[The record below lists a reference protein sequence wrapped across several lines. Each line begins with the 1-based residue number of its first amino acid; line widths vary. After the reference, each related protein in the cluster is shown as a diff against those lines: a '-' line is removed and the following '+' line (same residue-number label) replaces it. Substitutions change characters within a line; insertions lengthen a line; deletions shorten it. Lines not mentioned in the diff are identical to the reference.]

1 MLNYGAAAAAAAAA
15 LENLFVALQDQM
27 EMIFKYYS
35 ISSLSTRSAFHRILT
50 QDGWLTSKMWLGRD
64 LIHPSCVGHK

>member
-1 MLNYGAAAAAAAAA
+1 
-15 LENLFVALQDQM
+15 M

-50 QDGWLTSKMWLGRD
+50 QDGWLISKLWLRRD